1 MRVPG
6 VQGGLSHKRVSGVM
20 KSVRSHVGVGY
31 QKAPQRSSSTK
42 NKSKNMFF
50 KISIKQGKHVVQ
62 ALKQKTE
69 EARTQNLPRFHT
81 TLSQNSFPPSEKER
95 KERKT
100 ISTRQTQWLTSISPP
115 LKKVEAGSF

>member
-6 VQGGLSHKRVSGVM
+6 AQGGHKRVSGVM

-31 QKAPQRSSSTK
+31 QKVPRRSSSTK

-62 ALKQKTE
+62 ALKQKAE

-81 TLSQNSFPPSEKER
+81 TLSQNSFLPQKKKGKKEKQSVQGR
-95 KERKT
+95 H
-100 ISTRQTQWLTSISPP
+100 S
-115 LKKVEAGSF
+115 GSHL